1 MSLRVVVLFQRSPIP
16 IREGA
21 DRRVAELLN
30 FLATHC
36 KFVGLVTLDS
46 GNSKTRQFCYDKGID
61 YVNLAG
67 KRILYSHLT
76 KVKRQID
83 NISSKNNLPNPVNV
97 LRLIYAFIK
106 QRNSGEAAADDPFW
120 SMCDDKK
127 RLDLASYVKK
137 KRIDVVIT
145 EYIWLSRCVEGLPES
160 VIKLV
165 DTHDVNHQ
173 RKKSLET
180 AGIPVMEHGLVDYE
194 TEAAVLNK
202 FDGILA
208 IQEKERGVFQSMVAP
223 HIPVVCA
230 PSGVDVELIRSL
242 APDTPSKADQA
253 SQRIVK
259 GISGPRLLFLGGAH
273 QGNVIALE
281 TFLRD
286 IWPAILERLSG
297 QKLTL
302 IVAGNVY
309 RSKRRSLRGVVFLG
323 YVEDLEWLYDA
334 VDMVVNPSFL
344 GSGLKIKSMD
354 ALARGKLLIT
364 TEVGID
370 GIYPPV
376 NDCCLVVHSPLEMA
390 ESIAAIITGAIDTTS
405 PLKRLDSYRA
415 EFLTPTFQYRE
426 LLELLQQ
433 TSKSRLNKHLG

>member
-1 MSLRVVVLFQRSPIP
+1 MSSRVVVIFQRSPIP
-16 IREGA
+16 IQEGA

-30 FLATHC
+30 FLATNC

-46 GNSKTRQFCYDKGID
+46 GNSQTHRFCYEKGID
-61 YVNLAG
+61 YVNLAE
-67 KRILYSHLT
+67 KRILYNHLT
-76 KVKRQID
+76 KVKRRID
-83 NISSKNNLPNPVNV
+83 NISSKNNLPNPVNF

-106 QRNSGEAAADDPFW
+106 RRNKGAASNGDPFW
-120 SMCDDKK
+120 SLCDDKK
-127 RLDLASYVKK
+127 RLDLANYVKK

-145 EYIWLSRCVEGLPES
+145 EYIWLSHCVEGLPDS
-160 VIKLV
+160 VLKLV

-180 AGIPVMEHGLVDYE
+180 AGLSVMEHGLVGYE

-202 FDGILA
+202 FDGIIA
-208 IQEKERGVFQSMVAP
+208 IQEKERNVFQSMVAP

-242 APDTPSKADQA
+242 APDVPSKADLA

-286 IWPAILERLSG
+286 IWPAVLERLSG
-297 QKLTL
+297 HKLTL

-309 RSKRRSLRGVVFLG
+309 SRKRRSLRGVVFLG
-323 YVEDLEWLYDA
+323 YVDDLEWLYDA
-334 VDMVVNPSFL
+334 VDIVINPSFV

-376 NDCCLVVHSPLEMA
+376 NDCCLVAHSPLEMA
-390 ESIAAIITGAIDTTS
+390 ESIAAIITGAIDTAA
-405 PLKRLDSYRA
+405 LLHRLDDYRA

-426 LLELLQQ
+426 LVELLQN
-433 TSKSRLNKHLG
+433 TSKSRLDKHLG